1 MSDPGGVNYRQVHV
15 VEDDDVQREALVALL
30 VSAGYAP
37 QGHAT
42 GEAFLDSVGPGST
55 GCAIIDLNLP
65 GIDGIGVQS
74 TLLMR
79 GILLPVI
86 MLTAHR
92 DVQVAVAAMKAGAE
106 DFLPKPCQ
114 PADLLAAVRR
124 ALELRVN
131 ATATAS
137 GLQARARQLLAGLTA
152 RERDVL
158 EGLLR
163 GDSNKAM
170 ARRFGISPRTVENH
184 RARLMQH
191 LSARSLSD
199 VVRIA
204 LIADAPH
211 GPGAGSGTGPGAG
224 RRAEPG

>member
-1 MSDPGGVNYRQVHV
+1 MSEPSGANRRRIHV
-15 VEDDDVQREALVALL
+15 VEDDDAQREALVALL
-30 VSAGYAP
+30 LAAGYAP
-37 QGHAT
+37 QGYAT
-42 GEAFLDSVGPGST
+42 GEAFLDSVDPGSV

-74 TLLMR
+74 SLLMR

-131 ATATAS
+131 ATAS

-211 GPGAGSGTGPGAG
+211 GPGAGMGAGPGGGPSAD
-224 RRAEPG
+224 PG